1 MIYTQRNTKIFSFS
15 VYTVLFYEQFNFGF
29 QVNKEMTDEQLFHV
43 IETIDDYI
51 TMYGIGENDW
61 ENDIGRIGSN
71 ILSKMANEDKD

>member
-1 MIYTQRNTKIFSFS
+1 
-15 VYTVLFYEQFNFGF
+15 
-29 QVNKEMTDEQLFHV
+29 MTDEQLFHV

-71 ILSKMANEDKD
+71 ILSKMANEDKDER